1 MIESV
6 NEKAFSEFCQKLA
19 SDRNEQLA
27 AAQGNRLP
35 WPSKQLTRMAD
46 AGVYRWFV
54 PVEQG
59 GTGWSVH
66 DLMLAYLKM
75 SEACLASTFVLTQR
89 IAALKRVVASAND
102 ELVQRR
108 LPSLISGEASAT
120 VGISHLT
127 TSGQHLQ
134 RPVLIAESCEGG
146 FVLNGFCPWVTGAND
161 TKWLL
166 AGAFV
171 DDGSA
176 DPAVQFKRQILA
188 LIPTDAEGV
197 SVDPGFDLIALSE
210 THTGRVRLADVFV
223 SANDCVAGP
232 IENALVSLSRGPTT
246 GSFQSSALA
255 LGLSAAAISYLG
267 EQTKRR
273 PDLLAGA
280 KALQASHEAMVET
293 LLQATRGKSSC
304 SNEQLRTEAN
314 SLALRSTQAA
324 MVAAKG
330 AGFTCGHPVGRWCQ
344 EAMFFLV
351 WSCPQAVLD
360 ANLCELAGVEFS
372 L

>member
-27 AAQGNRLP
+27 AAQGNCLP

-54 PVEQG
+54 RVEQD

-89 IAALKRVVASAND
+89 IAALKRVAASAND

-197 SVDPGFDLIALSE
+197 IVDPGFDLIALSE

-232 IENALVSLSRGPTT
+232 IENALVSLSKGPTT

-255 LGLSAAAISYLG
+255 LGLSAAAIGYLG
-267 EQTKRR
+267 DQAERR

>member
-1 MIESV
+1 M
-6 NEKAFSEFCQKLA
+6 
-19 SDRNEQLA
+19 
-27 AAQGNRLP
+27 
-35 WPSKQLTRMAD
+35 
-46 AGVYRWFV
+46 
-54 PVEQG
+54 
-59 GTGWSVH
+59 
-66 DLMLAYLKM
+66 
-75 SEACLASTFVLTQR
+75 
-89 IAALKRVVASAND
+89 
-102 ELVQRR
+102 
-108 LPSLISGEASAT
+108 
-120 VGISHLT
+120 
-127 TSGQHLQ
+127 
-134 RPVLIAESCEGG
+134 
-146 FVLNGFCPWVTGAND
+146 
-161 TKWLL
+161 
-166 AGAFV
+166 
-171 DDGSA
+171 
-176 DPAVQFKRQILA
+176 
-188 LIPTDAEGV
+188 
-197 SVDPGFDLIALSE
+197 
-210 THTGRVRLADVFV
+210 RLADVFV

-232 IENALVSLSRGPTT
+232 IENALVSLSKGPTT

-255 LGLSAAAISYLG
+255 LGLSAAAISYLD
-267 EQTKRR
+267 EQAEGR

-280 KALQASHEAMVET
+280 KALQASHEAMVEN